1 LPQGEFSLAL
11 KGIYRLTSRFL
22 QRSFLSGLK
31 IFTRLQDL
39 CGGNMYFSK
48 SILSAVIYA
57 AGLLAPAMAVAAP
70 DPSAF
75 QADKDQ
81 HIATILERIRIDQK
95 NLSCVQEAKD
105 HEALKA
111 CDETVKQERDAA
123 EPKVEAPVAEKVCKK
138 EPVAD
143 KKIQKRAKNK
153 EK

>member
-1 LPQGEFSLAL
+1 
-11 KGIYRLTSRFL
+11 
-22 QRSFLSGLK
+22 
-31 IFTRLQDL
+31 
-39 CGGNMYFSK
+39 MYFSK

-70 DPSAF
+70 DPATF

-123 EPKVEAPVAEKVCKK
+123 EPKVEAPVIEKVCKK

-143 KKIQKRAKNK
+143 KKIQKGAKNK